1 LQATQATAELEQPMA
16 DFPHFVS
23 ATQRDEWDSSHQ
35 THSVEIWKVKN
46 SNSFVLSMNRGS
58 RMVFGPLSA
67 APSSAGKIRS
77 SERLFESRGGLRFVQ
92 AARMSFASAYFDE
105 QRREQAEARVSC
117 SLPSFLWT
125 SIRKNGRLK
134 AK

>member
-1 LQATQATAELEQPMA
+1 MRLLGYESPPLLVGEG
-16 DFPHFVS
+16 
-23 ATQRDEWDSSHQ
+23 
-35 THSVEIWKVKN
+35 
-46 SNSFVLSMNRGS
+46 RGEVVGS
-58 RMVFGPLSA
+58 PSA

-77 SERLFESRGGLRFVQ
+77 SERLSESRGGLRIVQ

-105 QRREQAEARVSC
+105 QRRNQAEAGVSC